1 MSVFNIVREN
11 LTARNVAEYYGLKVN
26 RKGMACCPF
35 HDDKTP
41 SMKIDQRYYCFG
53 CGEKGDAVD
62 YVSKMFGLNPKDAAV
77 KICVDFGVSFDEKY
91 HSSPKKVK
99 SKKSDEQIFKEAE
112 NHCYMVLCDY
122 LHLLKSWKTKY
133 APKNEN
139 CEWHPRFCEALK
151 EIDHVEY
158 MLDLIL
164 DGDIS
169 DRAFFITNYGKKV
182 KDIERRMEELK
193 QETAKRS
200 SKCIKGSAV
209 R

>member
-1 MSVFNIVREN
+1 MSVFDIVREN
-11 LTARNVAEYYGLKVN
+11 LTAKNVAEYYGLKVN

-62 YVSKMFGLNPKDAAV
+62 YVSKMFGLNSKDAAV
-77 KICVDFGVSFDEKY
+77 KICSDFGLSFDGKY

-99 SKKSDEQIFKEAE
+99 PKKSDEQIFREAE
-112 NHCYMVLCDY
+112 SHCYMVLCDY

-133 APKNEN
+133 APKDEN
-139 CEWHPRFCEALK
+139 SEWHPRFCEALK

-158 MLDLIL
+158 LLDLIL

-200 SKCIKGSAV
+200 GKRIKESAV

>member
-1 MSVFNIVREN
+1 MSVFDIVREN

-26 RKGMACCPF
+26 RKGMSCCPF

-77 KICVDFGVSFDEKY
+77 KICADFGVSFDEKY
-91 HSSPKKVK
+91 HSSHKKVK
-99 SKKSDEQIFKEAE
+99 PKKSYEQIFKEAE

-122 LHLLKSWKTKY
+122 LHLLKSWKAKY
-133 APKNEN
+133 APKDEN
-139 CEWHPRFCEALK
+139 SEWHPRFCEALK

-158 MLDLIL
+158 LLDLIL

-169 DRAFFITNYGKKV
+169 DRAFLLQIM
-182 KDIERRMEELK
+182 ERR
-193 QETAKRS
+193 
-200 SKCIKGSAV
+200 
-209 R
+209 